1 MTPPPTEP
9 PKTSASV
16 MKVWDDDNN
25 AAGLRPANVRVTLS
39 NGQVFYLNAANGWSV
54 TVNDLPA
61 MKNGQ
66 PITYTWSEQS
76 VPGYVQTGV
85 TRVGNTTIM
94 TNRFEPPFNPDEMV
108 EIFEGY
114 DTPLGLDV
122 IINHVG
128 DCFD

>member
-1 MTPPPTEP
+1 
-9 PKTSASV
+9 
-16 MKVWDDDNN
+16 
-25 AAGLRPANVRVTLS
+25 
-39 NGQVFYLNAANGWSV
+39 
-54 TVNDLPA
+54 
-61 MKNGQ
+61 
-66 PITYTWSEQS
+66 
-76 VPGYVQTGV
+76 
-85 TRVGNTTIM
+85 M